1 MNHCGTR
8 ELETERLILRR
19 FTLDD
24 APFMH
29 KNWASDPEVTK
40 YLTWPCHE
48 SVEASRCVL
57 ESWMPCYE
65 NDNYYNWAI
74 VLKELGEPIGS
85 IAVVEQKEDT
95 SMVHIGYCIGRK
107 WWHQGITSEAFAAVI
122 KYLFEEVGVNRLEA
136 RHNVNNPNSGRV
148 MKKCGNLVI
157 YTISAFFN
165 NISDLNKMIYT
176 WLRSLKITSNY
187 VLLAIHIYVVNMID

>member
-107 WWHQGITSEAFAAVI
+107 WWHQGITSEAVEAVI
-122 KYLFEEVGVNRLEA
+122 RFMFDEVGVNRLEA
-136 RHNVNNPNSGRV
+136 RHNVDNPNSGGV
-148 MKKCGNLVI
+148 MKKCGLTYEGTLRQAATDNTGLM
-157 YTISAFFN
+157 
-165 NISDLNKMIYT
+165 DLSVYSI
-176 WLRSLKITSNY
+176 LRSEY
-187 VLLAIHIYVVNMID
+187 EAMG